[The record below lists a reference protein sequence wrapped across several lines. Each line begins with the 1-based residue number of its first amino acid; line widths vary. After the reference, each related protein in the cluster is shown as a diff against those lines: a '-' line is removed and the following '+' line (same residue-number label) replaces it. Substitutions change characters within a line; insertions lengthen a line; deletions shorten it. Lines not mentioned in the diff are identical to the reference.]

1 MSKMAR
7 VIRYGVGAAM
17 LASALG
23 LGIFGIATASRYA
36 RVDNHERMEGEYDED
51 HDFGGHDSEGRDEA
65 RLGTSVYSGAGM
77 DTNYREECG
86 SCHLA
91 YPPGLLPSTS
101 WNAIMNA
108 LDDHFGDNAELPS
121 DLNAQITAFLD
132 AHASDRGDRMKNAR
146 LLRDTKGDTP
156 LRITDLPYFQAEHD
170 EIPRRM
176 VEDNPGVQSFS
187 RCDACHQGAAKG
199 RFDDDAIVIPGFSR
213 WDD

>member
-176 VEDNPGVQSFS
+176 VEDNPGVRSFS

>member
-1 MSKMAR
+1 MSRMAR
-7 VIRYGVGAAM
+7 VIRYSVGAAM

-23 LGIFGIATASRYA
+23 LGMFGIATASRDA
-36 RVDNHERMEGEYDED
+36 LDDDHEQMEGEYDKD
-51 HDFGGHDSEGRDEA
+51 HDFGDHDSKHRDEA
-65 RLGTSVYSGAGM
+65 RLETSAYSGAGM
-77 DTNYREECG
+77 DSIYQEECG

-91 YPPGLLPSTS
+91 YPPGLLPSAS
-101 WNAIMNA
+101 WNAIMNG

-121 DLNAQITAFLD
+121 NLNAQIMAFVD

-156 LRITDLPYFQAEHD
+156 LRITELPYFKAEHD

-176 VEDNPGVQSFS
+176 VEDNPEVRSFS

-199 RFDDDAIVIPGFSR
+199 RFDDDAIVIPGYSR